1 MGERKEEDREGWER
15 QLREELRKDIITGVK
30 LLGEEIREDLREI
43 KDSLVGQGEG
53 IKKELEKIR
62 EEFRER
68 EREWEEERREMRGR
82 IENLE
87 KKLEKWIKEG
97 KGRVGEEGKEGAGV
111 VGEGELETK
120 IKVIERKLER
130 KEREDR
136 KRNIVIRRVEVEKGD
151 VRGGVEK
158 ILEILG
164 VNIKI
169 ESVKRVGI
177 TTEGERGM
185 AVVTLGSMEQKRQV
199 MENKKKLRGREERIE
214 DDLTWEERKV
224 RWRLREIARKEEGEG
239 RRVRIGNG
247 GLQIDGKWWKWNEE
261 EEVLKSE
268 RGELKGERVGI
279 GEWDVIVLME
289 TWVVEK
295 GWRGVKNKLQKGFKW
310 GVQYASR
317 KNKKGRA
324 MGGMIMG
331 IRRERE
337 MEIGEIETM
346 EEGMMTGTL
355 KIGGE
360 EWRIVGVYVNEDLE
374 RKIEGL
380 KKWMEE
386 REEEG
391 RRIIIGGDFNART
404 GEMGG
409 RVNLGEEEEI
419 GKNRNSKDKKSNR
432 EGRRLVEMLEETG
445 WSIVNGNIKGDEKGE
460 KIRDRRGHRL
470 GSPPDDLLDKRG
482 RQLEEEKERE
492 AERQERGLE

>member
-1 MGERKEEDREGWER
+1 MGERKEDREGWER
-15 QLREELRKDIITGVK
+15 QLREELRNDIITGVK

-43 KDSLVGQGEG
+43 KDGLVGQGEG

-87 KKLEKWIKEG
+87 RKLEKWIKEG

-177 TTEGERGM
+177 MTEGERGM

-268 RGELKGERVGI
+268 RGEVKGERVG
-279 GEWDVIVLME
+279 
-289 TWVVEK
+289 
-295 GWRGVKNKLQKGFKW
+295 
-310 GVQYASR
+310 Y
-317 KNKKGRA
+317 
-324 MGGMIMG
+324 
-331 IRRERE
+331 RRERQ
-337 MEIGEIETM
+337 GE
-346 EEGMMTGTL
+346 
-355 KIGGE
+355 
-360 EWRIVGVYVNEDLE
+360 
-374 RKIEGL
+374 
-380 KKWMEE
+380 
-386 REEEG
+386 
-391 RRIIIGGDFNART
+391 
-404 GEMGG
+404 
-409 RVNLGEEEEI
+409 
-419 GKNRNSKDKKSNR
+419 
-432 EGRRLVEMLEETG
+432 
-445 WSIVNGNIKGDEKGE
+445 
-460 KIRDRRGHRL
+460 
-470 GSPPDDLLDKRG
+470 
-482 RQLEEEKERE
+482 
-492 AERQERGLE
+492 